1 MGISKREGLVFHQ
14 PYIDEGKGSV
24 VILLHGL
31 FGNINL
37 WMPVV
42 EELKKTHRVIIPRF
56 PLFDLPIAQT
66 NLSFLVRVLH
76 DFIEW
81 HQLSYVTLVG
91 HAVGGQVALFYAHQ
105 HPDAVEKIVLVG
117 SSGLIDQNPVDDS
130 RASHPT
136 NFHFISEKVR
146 NAFYQEVPEVENLTR
161 SIYETVQ
168 SLPKRMVLTSL
179 VKSSLHSKVA
189 SFLGKLE
196 LPVLL
201 IWGLQDK
208 ITPPEVA
215 LHFHDLLKNAEVKFI
230 DQCGHVP
237 MIEQTEKF
245 NQYLYQFLKAK

>member
-1 MGISKREGLVFHQ
+1 MGISKREGLVFHR

-31 FGNINL
+31 FGDINL
-37 WMPVV
+37 WLPVV

-56 PLFDLPIAQT
+56 PLFDLPIEQT

-117 SSGLIDQNPVDDS
+117 SSGLIDQNPVDES
-130 RASHPT
+130 GATHPA

-146 NAFYQEVPEVENLTR
+146 NAFYQEVPEVENQTR

-237 MIEQTEKF
+237 MVEQTEKF
-245 NQYLYQFLKAK
+245 NQHLYQFLIAK